1 MDSATE
7 DELSKM
13 VERVF
18 LSSAKVH
25 TVVFSGIER
34 GVGCS
39 WVLAC
44 AADILSR
51 RVGGS
56 VCVVEASGATPNV
69 SEYLGNGNQKIGL
82 ASGVTGAKRLSDTLW
97 TTTLG
102 TPTSTSTGD
111 VPVTSTAR
119 DHFLELRQQFEYVLV
134 DAPPLRTG
142 SDAITLAR
150 NADGL
155 VLILEGSVT
164 HRETARK
171 AVQDV
176 TAANAKLLGAVLNK
190 RKFPIPAGIYSKL

>member
-1 MDSATE
+1 MAAVRTMPWDSVDVSHSSAAPSRQRCCEMDSATE

-18 LSSAKVH
+18 LSSAKIH

-97 TTTLG
+97 TTSLG
-102 TPTSTSTGD
+102 TPAS
-111 VPVTSTAR
+111 
-119 DHFLELRQQFEYVLV
+119 
-134 DAPPLRTG
+134 
-142 SDAITLAR
+142 
-150 NADGL
+150 
-155 VLILEGSVT
+155 
-164 HRETARK
+164 
-171 AVQDV
+171 
-176 TAANAKLLGAVLNK
+176 
-190 RKFPIPAGIYSKL
+190 